1 MFTIFVV
8 STKKITSM
16 KRPTKKQK
24 EYEAELIYYLRRFND
39 LNGREGVT
47 QVLSAIEQEIDRL
60 IEILKEL

>member
-1 MFTIFVV
+1 
-8 STKKITSM
+8 M